1 MGEWKHIRSLYLIRG
16 WECLWGLSLY
26 LHLICIYLCCLQHF
40 RIVDSSA
47 EITRTSTFCNI
58 TAECQRIRFM
68 LPDSLQHLGG
78 LVTMLPLLLN
88 LCATMMFIP
97 ALKPS
102 GNGLFIHSGAYIMG
116 NLFCEHPLI
125 YVLIYVLQFFIYG
138 GSFALVSLAVS
149 FFIDNTF
156 LVIISPFVTYYG
168 LGIISTLC
176 KSVMNIYSFN
186 PMALL
191 SPATKLQDGMLFAYI
206 CEPIII
212 CVICGIIFFM
222 KGKNNEAL

>member
-1 MGEWKHIRSLYLIRG
+1 DVYKR
-16 WECLWGLSLY
+16 
-26 LHLICIYLCCLQHF
+26 Q
-40 RIVDSSA
+40 
-47 EITRTSTFCNI
+47 
-58 TAECQRIRFM
+58 
-68 LPDSLQHLGG
+68 
-78 LVTMLPLLLN
+78 
-88 LCATMMFIP
+88 

>member
-1 MGEWKHIRSLYLIRG
+1 MRVFSVVLLVMGGTVFAGGPAGLIVTLLKNGGVTGMLTRSEM
-16 WECLWGLSLY
+16 WLWIILANY
-26 LHLICIYLCCLQHF
+26 FI
-40 RIVDSSA
+40 A
-47 EITRTSTFCNI
+47 TFI
-58 TAECQRIRFM
+58 
-68 LPDSLQHLGG
+68 SGG

-149 FFIDNTF
+149 FFIDKTF

-176 KSVMNIYSFN
+176 KSVMNINSFN

>member
-1 MGEWKHIRSLYLIRG
+1 
-16 WECLWGLSLY
+16 
-26 LHLICIYLCCLQHF
+26 
-40 RIVDSSA
+40 
-47 EITRTSTFCNI
+47 
-58 TAECQRIRFM
+58 
-68 LPDSLQHLGG
+68 
-78 LVTMLPLLLN
+78 
-88 LCATMMFIP
+88 
-97 ALKPS
+97 
-102 GNGLFIHSGAYIMG
+102 MG
-116 NLFCEHPLI
+116 NFFCEHPLI